1 MKKKRVVAFVTTVI
15 MVCSLFMGFTVAAAD
30 ANASVKLEVY
40 RAVNKDFGAKMDLSK
55 DKLNVGDEILVAV
68 QVYGFDKLLQPG
80 GLDAVTLGVNYDSSC
95 LKQSMNTLDDAGIA
109 NGASINITAKQYEKL
124 KYVANN
130 STLLDDPS
138 AEYSTDPEAFDKE
151 LYWPWKTTATGDSA
165 YSPQNIQIQN
175 NENNTIRYIK
185 LAIVSGGAY
194 FDNGTLNALVA
205 PDGSSK
211 KMLCAF
217 MFQVKSIPEA
227 RNTTIS
233 LDTSKDSA
241 LKIDTR
247 TAATDDGQ
255 VVGQG
260 YNVLTGRQ
268 QNVVTGETKRIME
281 DIVPITVNF
290 DLPATDAPTGT
301 LTTYADGKRTVNVT
315 SAVADTTIKVYA
327 DANKTKLIATGTKGS
342 NSVEVARASAAG
354 DSDVVKALNLG
365 KVWITATKDGMGES
379 NATALTAAARPN
391 ETKLTAAPTIPGSF
405 SVKVNGAVTSA
416 GLPSKVRV
424 PFTYNA
430 STGVETGAIEGDMP
444 VTWAWTTQPTTAGV
458 NAVAKATWG
467 NAPSGF
473 TKQADID
480 TYAPSVNVSV
490 QNLAVESVTPSQA
503 KVEMTAQA
511 AFTAGMTNEAGVKK
525 YLDDN
530 VKVSVKN
537 EGAAA
542 GAPQATTWTKKT
554 GDFNVKGATYTYES
568 ADFGGKKA
576 TVTVTVTPVKGQ
588 LGPRAKDATIEVT
601 ALDENLN
608 KVERP
613 TTNEAL
619 IALMPTKAFVNYG
632 DAASPSQG
640 EADLSWTVKS
650 LSSETGALT
659 DGDIMGTLIRTV
671 TLPADLAWLT
681 VDTNPAPDEVTVKA
695 SLELGGVRAT
705 AANMP
710 GTDNDMIRV
719 TSKNQQIGIMANL
732 VKKAGAIIEVYD
744 SKEATTPSITHTV
757 TEEEATAQ
765 QALFT
770 TDNFRTAGSTRYVGI
785 NYGGMK
791 TPNESRLEMAVS
803 AEPAVTLTGTATSV
817 KEGATI
823 TETAQLNGT
832 WTFVADSQTWASSAD
847 ATLTATANTDKSTA
861 AIKGIAAGTATVTFT
876 AKVAHPFAEELLA
889 ADPDATNTE
898 VEVTA
903 TKAYSVTKK
912 ATPPAPSNPTTPGTR
927 PGTSGNHG
935 IGGVVIVP
943 SQKQYFIDI
952 DNITWAKDKINALAE
967 KGIVEG
973 VADKIFAPNNTVTR
987 AEFAKMIVGAFG
999 IYDTNA
1005 TMNFADTV
1013 GAENEWYYK
1022 YVASAA
1028 KRGIILG
1035 YEEDNTFRPTR
1046 TISREEMCAIV
1057 VRACK
1062 ATGRTLVRKHQPI
1075 TFNDDASIMGYAKE
1089 SVDLMTSA
1097 GIIDGM
1103 GENMFVPKGSA
1114 TRAQAAKIIYDVTIG

>member
-1 MKKKRVVAFVTTVI
+1 MKMKKMAALLVSFI
-15 MVCSLFMGFTVAAAD
+15 MICSLFAGLTVTTYAAD
-30 ANASVKLEVY
+30 KASVKLEVY
-40 RAVNKDFGAKMDLSK
+40 RTTGDGAFGKKIDLTK
-55 DKLNVGDEILVAV
+55 DKLAEEEEIIVAV
-68 QVYGFDKLLQPG
+68 QAYGYSKLVPPNGLNTVQLQVEYNAEVFQQAMVMNFEETG
-80 GLDAVTLGVNYDSSC
+80 YESEMEYYNNESSLGIDLYTE
-95 LKQSMNTLDDAGIA
+95 LP
-109 NGASINITAKQYEKL
+109 
-124 KYVANN
+124 YVQAR
-130 STLLDDPS
+130 TKIDPKKTIV
-138 AEYSTDPEAFDKE
+138 YSTDATDYDQE
-151 LYWPWKTTATGDSA
+151 LCWFSLYDNQKRMSCYDAKDITLKYAPATKQGK
-165 YSPQNIQIQN
+165 II
-175 NENNTIRYIK
+175 
-185 LAIVSGGAY
+185 
-194 FDNGTLNALVA
+194 ALVV
-205 PDGSSK
+205 PSSKGYPKERLSGLGSGEDK
-211 KMLCAF
+211 KMLFAYKLK
-217 MFQVKSIPEA
+217 VRAIPEGGA
-227 RNTTIS
+227 AQIALNTS
-233 LDTSKDSA
+233 NDGFLFSAWDTDESSS
-241 LKIDTR
+241 ITR
-247 TAATDDGQ
+247 
-255 VVGQG
+255 G
-260 YNVLTGRQ
+260 YDVLTAD
-268 QNVVTGETKRIME
+268 IME
-281 DIVPITVNF
+281 AVTPITVNF
-290 DLPATDAPTGT
+290 DLPASANPAAT
-301 LTTYADGKRTVNVT
+301 LGAYDEANNKRTVTVNPYT
-315 SAVADTTIKVYA
+315 AGTTIKVYA
-327 DANKTKLIATGTKGS
+327 DQAKTKKIGEATAATVDIAKNADSTAALNKGEVYVTATETGKGESAAVKVTGTKRT
-342 NSVEVARASAAG
+342 N
-354 DSDVVKALNLG
+354 KTN
-365 KVWITATKDGMGES
+365 ITSKIA
-379 NATALTAAARPN
+379 N
-391 ETKLTAAPTIPGSF
+391 PTGTF
-405 SVKVNGAVTSA
+405 TVKVGAALSTA
-416 GLPSKVRV
+416 GLPTTIDV
-424 PFTYNA
+424 PTTYNS
-430 STGVETGAIEGDMP
+430 STYAEPGSVKYP
-444 VTWAWTTQPTTAGV
+444 VTWALKSGSLAAPGTAT
-458 NAVAKATWG
+458 AVASLGT
-467 NAPSGF
+467 APSGI
-473 TKQADID
+473 TKQDGDVAAFMPEA
-480 TYAPSVNVSV
+480 T
-490 QNLAVESVTPSQA
+490 VTVAAASYTGATATSPAA
-503 KVEMTAQA
+503 KTAQEAFA
-511 AFTAGMTNEAGVKK
+511 AGWKTEAELVAW
-525 YLDDN
+525 LNAN
-530 VKVSVKN
+530 VKVNTTK
-537 EGAAA
+537 EG
-542 GAPQATTWTKKT
+542 GATAQETTTWTKKS
-554 GDFNVKGATYTYES
+554 GDFSVKGGTYTYES
-568 ADFGGKKA
+568 AAFGTHKA
-576 TVTVTVTPVKGQ
+576 TITVTVTPVKGQ

-1089 SVDLMTSA
+1089 SVDLMTGA